1 MARKND
7 EQILAA
13 LIATGAVRPAAKVAG
28 VSETTI
34 RTRLADPDFRV
45 QYETAKGAVL
55 QEACDC
61 LAARLTSAVDALS
74 SVLDSDSTPATVK
87 VSAADAILRHG
98 LRYVETA
105 NILRR
110 LDALEQRTNDGG
122 GCL

>member
-34 RTRLADPDFRV
+34 RARLNDPDFRA
-45 QYETAKGAVL
+45 QYEKAKSEIL
-55 QEACDC
+55 TEACDA
-61 LAARLTSAVDALS
+61 LSARLTSAVDALS
-74 SVLDSDSTPATVK
+74 SVLDDDSTPATVK

-105 NILRR
+105 NIIRR
-110 LDALEQRTNDGG
+110 LDALENGVTHEG
-122 GCL
+122 L

>member
-45 QYETAKGAVL
+45 QYEKAKSEIL
-55 QEACDC
+55 TEACDA
-61 LAARLTSAVDALS
+61 LSARLTSAVDALYR
-74 SVLDSDSTPATVK
+74 VLDDDSTPATVK

-105 NILRR
+105 NIIRR
-110 LDALEQRTNDGG
+110 LDALENGVTHEG
-122 GCL
+122 L

>member
-34 RTRLADPDFRV
+34 RTRLADPDFRA

-55 QEACDC
+55 QEACDA
-61 LAARLTSAVDALS
+61 LAARPTLS
-74 SVLDSDSTPATVK
+74 MFLWK
-87 VSAADAILRHG
+87 
-98 LRYVETA
+98 
-105 NILRR
+105 
-110 LDALEQRTNDGG
+110 
-122 GCL
+122 C